1 MGSSTGSS
9 RAEVEVRDMRDDDVA
24 EVARTMLRH
33 YGERAH
39 ELMQDRSRNCR
50 RHDELASADY
60 WDGVAQEVRRIRGLR
75 VLPYDG
81 SKAPREV
88 SG

>member
-1 MGSSTGSS
+1 
-9 RAEVEVRDMRDDDVA
+9 MRDDDVA

-33 YGERAH
+33 YGDRAH

-50 RHDELASADY
+50 RHDELASAAY
-60 WDGVAQEVRRIRGLR
+60 WDGVAQEVRRIRGSHA
-75 VLPYDG
+75 PPHDD

>member
-1 MGSSTGSS
+1 
-9 RAEVEVRDMRDDDVA
+9 MRDDDVA

-39 ELMQDRSRNCR
+39 ELMQDRARNCR
-50 RHDELASADY
+50 RHDEQASAAY
-60 WDGVAQEVRRIRGLR
+60 WDGVAQEVRRIRGLHVR
-75 VLPYDG
+75 AYDD
-81 SKAPREV
+81 SKAPGEV